1 MKLLYSN
8 KTPRSFFFNKFFINK
23 KLKFFYK
30 PVFSLNRNF
39 CFRKEIYKLKKN
51 KIKNMALLYT
61 SLFFNINDDL
71 FSQNTALK
79 LPEWCVSSINKK
91 CRYGS
96 TAALFIMTEFL
107 NFRFKNFNCL
117 LRGNFFLD
125 EYNFAIKKVNDI
137 ILSINFNRSYAFK
150 LIDAFALLFL
160 SKDLNYFSLYIRKLI
175 GNLSRTEQKNFF
187 YTFSI
192 ISNVEFRSV
201 LRRFNIFGF
210 FLKTTGKI
218 GGYAGDRTKT
228 FSMLYGMC
236 SRSIKFYKYNYN
248 QFFVRTKAGSIG
260 VKILLIFKN

>member
-1 MKLLYSN
+1 MLSSYKVLKSLYSN
-8 KTPRSFFFNKFFINK
+8 TFTNLENFFFFKKPSLFFNKTFSFNK
-23 KLKFFYK
+23 D
-30 PVFSLNRNF
+30 
-39 CFRKEIYKLKKN
+39 IYKLKRN
-51 KIKNMALLYT
+51 KIKNTISLYT
-61 SLFFNINDDL
+61 NILANEKMDFFGLDNVFNLSGQFLSD
-71 FSQNTALK
+71 F
-79 LPEWCVSSINKK
+79 NKK
-91 CRYGS
+91 HRYGS
-96 TAALFIMTEFL
+96 TTALFILTEFL

-117 LRGNFFLD
+117 LRNNFFLED
-125 EYNFAIKKVNDI
+125 YNVAIKKVNDI

-160 SKDLNYFSLYIRKLI
+160 SKDLNYFSFYIKKLI
-175 GNLSRTEQKNFF
+175 ANLSRTEQKNFF

-236 SRSIKFYKYNYN
+236 SRSIKFYRYNYN
-248 QFFVRTKAGSIG
+248 QFFVRTRAGAIG
-260 VKILLIFKN
+260 VKVLLIFKN